1 MTGSP
6 SSQQLLEQLLA
17 EIEDEIISDE
27 GATKNKSL
35 FNFSTDLTDQDLIVL
50 VSVLSGFSKSDFY
63 VKLYSLF
70 GRETILFLSMFNSNS
85 IKIPDIRYLL
95 KLKKF
100 SKIYLYIKS
109 YEFSEDG
116 YLEASRKFR
125 KPTEDLKRITGKVD
139 TCMKQFRDI
148 FHVDI

>member
-125 KPTEDLKRITGKVD
+125 KPIEDLKRITGKVD